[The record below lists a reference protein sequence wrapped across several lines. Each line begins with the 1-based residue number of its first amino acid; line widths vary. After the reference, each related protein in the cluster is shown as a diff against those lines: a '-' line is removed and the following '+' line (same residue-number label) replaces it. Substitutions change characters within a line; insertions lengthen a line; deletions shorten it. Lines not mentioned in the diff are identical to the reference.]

1 MGEKKVPRV
10 RESFFFLKM
19 RTSKCHSHWSGV
31 NRAITSPHGLCR
43 KLCVGVLIVRQKTTS
58 VCFHFF
64 LFPDGNNRL
73 KTSQRWRRKE
83 EGGLS
88 IVFLGWQRIK
98 HLYSIIKVC
107 DHKIIKWNK
116 LFIVWCLKS
125 LLFFGLIVVRWFVAK
140 GTFTQ
145 HNLCVYIKINIFR
158 WIFSS

>member
-10 RESFFFLKM
+10 RESFFFWRWGPPNVIHTDRVLTELSQVHMASVESYVWLLGK
-19 RTSKCHSHWSGV
+19 KQQV
-31 NRAITSPHGLCR
+31 
-43 KLCVGVLIVRQKTTS
+43 CVFI
-58 VCFHFF
+58 FF

-107 DHKIIKWNK
+107 DHKIIKWNQ

-125 LLFFGLIVVRWFVAK
+125 HFFFFFWSNCCTVIVAK

-145 HNLCVYIKINIFR
+145 HSLCVYFKINIFR
-158 WIFSS
+158 